1 MENKM
6 TFEQAMKRLEEINGQ
21 LQKNECPLDDA
32 IELYKEGL
40 ELAQLCSDKLNS
52 LSKQL
57 EDISEDKE
65 NDK

>member
-40 ELAQLCSDKLNS
+40 KLAQLCLDKLNS

>member
-57 EDISEDKE
+57 EDISEDNE

>member
-40 ELAQLCSDKLNS
+40 KLAQLCSDKLNS

-57 EDISEDKE
+57 EDISEDNE

>member
-40 ELAQLCSDKLNS
+40 KLAQLCSDKLNS